1 MTIFLHEIRRN
12 LRSTLIWSAVLALL
26 MVMYVALYPE
36 MQASM
41 EEMNDMLAQMGSFS
55 QAFGME
61 SLDMGRFEDYFAVEV
76 GNSVGIA
83 GALFAALLGIG
94 MLAKEE
100 RLHTADFLLSHPL
113 SRTRLVAEK
122 GLAALCQVLILNA
135 IMLLACFL
143 SLWAVGVE
151 VDMRQMLLL
160 TLPLMFM
167 QVEVCALCF
176 GLSAFGAGTGLGIG
190 VAAAAYF
197 LNLLGNL
204 VEGSEGLKYLTP
216 FAYCEGSYIL
226 EHNALHPTYLLIGLA
241 LTLLAVGVAFWK
253 FTRKDIR

>member
-1 MTIFLHEIRRN
+1 MTIFFHELRQN

-41 EEMNDMLAQMGSFS
+41 EEMTDMLAEMGALS
-55 QAFGME
+55 QAFGMDT
-61 SLDMGRFEDYFAVEV
+61 LDMGRFEDYFAVEV
-76 GNSVGIA
+76 GNTVGIA

-94 MLAKEE
+94 LLAKEE
-100 RLHTADFLLSHPL
+100 RLHTADFLLSHPV
-113 SRTRLVAEK
+113 SRRRVVAQK

-135 IMLLACFL
+135 IMLAACFL
-143 SLWAVGVE
+143 SLWAVGIE
-151 VDMRQMLLL
+151 CEARKMLLL
-160 TLPLMFM
+160 TLPLVLM
-167 QVEVCALCF
+167 QVEILALCF

-190 VAAAAYF
+190 VAAAAYV
-197 LNLLGNL
+197 LNILGNL
-204 VEGSEGLKYLTP
+204 VEGSEPLKYLTP

-241 LTLLAVGVAFWK
+241 LTAAGIVAAFLK
-253 FTRKDIR
+253 FTKKDIR